1 MNPGVMGL
9 QVRGRLEGLPADLT
23 TRRERPTGMFTG
35 HVALELLTGFE
46 GDATEFAA
54 YVRGPFHVVLE
65 SPPTYPS
72 LLDRVTRGSVEVARD
87 RYEVHQ

>member
-9 QVRGRLEGLPADLT
+9 QVRGRLEGFPANLT
-23 TRRERPTGMFTG
+23 TRRERPTGMFTCY
-35 HVALELLTGFE
+35 VALELITRFE

-65 SPPTYPS
+65 SPRLTHPCLT
-72 LLDRVTRGSVEVARD
+72 E
-87 RYEVHQ
+87 